1 MINGYKEL
9 FIATPSTAT
18 TEEAYKSGT
27 TFDEVYSLYNF
38 DRNVRN
44 VYLKYLLKIENCL
57 KTVISHEFSKL
68 YSHKNYLRTENFD
81 SADAAGV
88 IKLIGDIHQE
98 IARQMGKKH
107 QVISTT

>member
-1 MINGYKEL
+1 MFYGGLMAEKEYMELNQQLTTLVSRGMVIKKGAQTSRALHILERENYYNVINGYKEL

-44 VYLKYLLKIENCL
+44 VYLKYLQK
-57 KTVISHEFSKL
+57 
-68 YSHKNYLRTENFD
+68 
-81 SADAAGV
+81 
-88 IKLIGDIHQE
+88 
-98 IARQMGKKH
+98 
-107 QVISTT
+107 